1 LTLGRSEYKLDCIE
15 RQAVLLKTGAFYP
28 ALGDVFAEFSEALS
42 ALAMQF
48 PREYVAY
55 LTQQVLKRL
64 SAAGLIQ
71 IEQPDYVKEVM
82 SQVVLQE
89 LAVEDRINDEVREK
103 LQQIEAEMKQAGA
116 SYEEM
121 FKKVKRQLVRERKVV
136 L

>member
-1 LTLGRSEYKLDCIE
+1 
-15 RQAVLLKTGAFYP
+15 
-28 ALGDVFAEFSEALS
+28 
-42 ALAMQF
+42 MQF
-48 PREYVAY
+48 PREYVPY
-55 LTQQVLKRL
+55 LAQQVMKRL
-64 SAAGLIQ
+64 SAGGLIQ

-82 SQVVLQE
+82 SQVILQE

-121 FKKVKRQLVRERKVV
+121 FKKVKRQIVRERKVV

>member
-1 LTLGRSEYKLDCIE
+1 
-15 RQAVLLKTGAFYP
+15 
-28 ALGDVFAEFSEALS
+28 
-42 ALAMQF
+42 MQF

-55 LTQQVLKRL
+55 LAQQVLKRL

-71 IEQPDYVKEVM
+71 VEQPDYVKEVM

-103 LQQIEAEMKQAGA
+103 LQQIEDEMKQAGA

-121 FKKVKRQLVRERKVV
+121 FKKVKRQIVRERKVV